1 MRTESGVEEKNY
13 VHPEN
18 PHSHEF
24 GLGFCYRKG
33 SNYPLLQKKF
43 HLLHEH
49 ERKTFFF
56 CATIFSS
63 YVVELLLSFLYFIL
77 IILNFSYIFL
87 CCAKILT
94 NLCIGHNIRRFDPS
108 LDFFSIQILIQMT
121 YAISFKSF
129 RFFLKNK
136 SGQKRFL
143 LSKSR

>member
-1 MRTESGVEEKNY
+1 VEWKKKITFIRKIHIHMSSDSASVIEKG
-13 VHPEN
+13 PII
-18 PHSHEF
+18 
-24 GLGFCYRKG
+24 LCYKRSFIFYMNTKEKL
-33 SNYPLLQKKF
+33 S
-43 HLLHEH
+43 
-49 ERKTFFF
+49 FF

-63 YVVELLLSFLYFIL
+63 YVVELFLSFLYFIL